1 MTSIPHPIPLT
12 RRHATI
18 FMHLRHLAIA
28 CICLISGACTMLQ
41 RPPAP
46 YSPPEK
52 LELATSLRQ
61 DFVQEFLA
69 GRWCTARTLFLQT
82 QEYYLRR
89 DDFCSAAQ
97 TYILAY
103 KLHAYLGVT
112 YPHLLDKAMNFAQQ
126 GLDCTSK
133 LFDSRGQP
141 CTGRQDKVVQDMLKA
156 KKWQAVVDQLNRE
169 RDPLFASVYA
179 RKAARQARLTD
190 IHWSIK
196 FLDLAHT
203 IDSRQGW
210 VLFLIQ
216 DWKLQE
222 TLESNPQ
229 RRAWIKQRISTLYD
243 LVEPCD
249 QPFSGPENI

>member
-1 MTSIPHPIPLT
+1 MTNIPSPIVLT
-12 RRHATI
+12 MPATL
-18 FMHLRHLAIA
+18 FMRLRHLTIGMF
-28 CICLISGACTMLQ
+28 ICFTCGACTMFQ
-41 RPPAP
+41 QTPAP
-46 YSPPEK
+46 YSPPDR
-52 LELATSLRQ
+52 LELASSLRQ

-69 GRWCTARTLFLQT
+69 GRWCTARTLFLQA
-82 QEYYLRR
+82 QEYYLRQ
-89 DDFCSAAQ
+89 DDFCSVAK

-126 GLDCTSK
+126 GLDCTSEILDDK
-133 LFDSRGQP
+133 GQP
-141 CTGRQDKVVQDMLKA
+141 RTGKRDKTIHDLIIA
-156 KKWQAVVDQLNRE
+156 KKWPAVLDQLNRE

-179 RKAARQARLTD
+179 RKAARQARQTD
-190 IHWSIK
+190 ALWSTK

-222 TLESNPQ
+222 ILESNPQ
-229 RRAWIKQRISTLYD
+229 RRIWIKQRIATLYN

-249 QPFSGPENI
+249 QPFSGSETI